1 MELSGRCSC
10 HCVGSKHGGG
20 SVARSSYEQFMQ
32 LAEDHNMVPVY
43 ARLAGDQ
50 ITPVTAFSRLL
61 HTQDCSVPSYLFE
74 SVQNG
79 TDTGRF
85 SFVGVFPALEI
96 LAKGHD
102 VVILDHEKVWL

>member
-1 MELSGRCSC
+1 
-10 HCVGSKHGGG
+10 VGSKHSG
-20 SVARSSYEQFMQ
+20 SSASSSYEQFRQ
-32 LAEDHNMVPVY
+32 LAESHNMVPVY

-50 ITPVTAFSRLL
+50 ITPVTAFSHLVQ
-61 HTQDCSVPSYLFE
+61 TQGRSVPSYLFE

-85 SFVGVFPALEI
+85 SFVGALPALEI